1 MPMKPDDKVRCS
13 FCGKSAKQVRKM
25 IAGLNNTYICD
36 ECVELCQEIF
46 DEEMGGENA
55 GGDVTDIHLLKPKE
69 IKDFLDEYVIGQDE
83 AKKVLSVAVYNHY
96 KRITSKVRDIDVQKS
111 NILMIGPTG
120 TGKTYLA
127 QTLAKILGVPFAIA
141 DATALT
147 EAGYVG
153 EDVENI
159 LLKLIQAAD
168 YDISKAE
175 IGIIYIDEIDKITK
189 KSENVSITRDVS
201 GEGVQQALLKIL
213 EGTVAS
219 VPPQGGR
226 KHPQQELI
234 QIDTTNILFICG
246 GAFDGL
252 EHIIEKRIASGSIG
266 FGAEIVEKN
275 KDNYDDV
282 LKKVQPEDLTK
293 FGLIPEFIGRVP
305 VDVELSSHDVDSLK
319 RILTTPKNALVK
331 QYQKLFEMDGVGL
344 SFSDDAVTAI
354 AEKAVQRKTGA
365 RGLRSIMEGMM
376 TEIMYEIPSDE
387 DIAEVE
393 ITKDVVENQAEP
405 KVERNPEK
413 RQERWL
419 EFQQNKEDN
428 VKERKRVKKRG

>member
-393 ITKDVVENQAEP
+393 ITKEVVENQAEP
-405 KVERNPEK
+405 KVERNAEK

>member
-1 MPMKPDDKVRCS
+1 M
-13 FCGKSAKQVRKM
+13 
-25 IAGLNNTYICD
+25 
-36 ECVELCQEIF
+36 
-46 DEEMGGENA
+46 
-55 GGDVTDIHLLKPKE
+55 
-69 IKDFLDEYVIGQDE
+69 
-83 AKKVLSVAVYNHY
+83 
-96 KRITSKVRDIDVQKS
+96 
-111 NILMIGPTG
+111 
-120 TGKTYLA
+120 
-127 QTLAKILGVPFAIA
+127 
-141 DATALT
+141 
-147 EAGYVG
+147 
-153 EDVENI
+153 
-159 LLKLIQAAD
+159 
-168 YDISKAE
+168 
-175 IGIIYIDEIDKITK
+175 
-189 KSENVSITRDVS
+189 
-201 GEGVQQALLKIL
+201 
-213 EGTVAS
+213 
-219 VPPQGGR
+219 
-226 KHPQQELI
+226 
-234 QIDTTNILFICG
+234 
-246 GAFDGL
+246 

-282 LKKVQPEDLTK
+282 LKQVQPEDLTK

-393 ITKDVVENQAEP
+393 ITKDVVENQAKP
-405 KVERNPEK
+405 RVERNPEK

-419 EFQQNKEDN
+419 EFQQSKEDN

>member
-55 GGDVTDIHLLKPKE
+55 GSEVSDIHLLNPKE

-234 QIDTTNILFICG
+234 QIDTTNILFFCG

-282 LKKVQPEDLTK
+282 LKQVQPEDLTK

-393 ITKDVVENQAEP
+393 ITKDVVENQAKP
-405 KVERNPEK
+405 RVERNPEK

-419 EFQQNKEDN
+419 EFQQSKEDN